1 MTNASETRAPLGTLR
16 ALLSILLAIAVL
28 VAAQTLALLLGEVL
42 LGAGVPGPACNVLTA
57 VLYVLFALG
66 GAALLCR
73 FVLHLPLAALRI
85 GRLRI
90 RPVWALAAFA
100 LPALVL
106 AGAILAGGRWEVHRF
121 DAQTVWLT
129 VTGGVFYYGLA
140 AGLVEEV
147 IFRGVILGC
156 LERRWNREIAVLV
169 PSALFGLVH

>member
-1 MTNASETRAPLGTLR
+1 MTNASEKRAPLGTPAR
-16 ALLSILLAIAVL
+16 APPILLAIAVL

-66 GAALLCR
+66 RRGAAVQVR
-73 FVLHLPLAALRI
+73 APPSPGGAADRPAP
-85 GRLRI
+85 I

-129 VTGGVFYYGLA
+129 VTGGVFY
-140 AGLVEEV
+140 
-147 IFRGVILGC
+147 
-156 LERRWNREIAVLV
+156 
-169 PSALFGLVH
+169 